1 MLITFFCFARF
12 GVYFWISLLGGLH
25 CRFYMQVPIFY
36 FSEITVLSSLSIHVC
51 NQFSVLGSHKQ
62 NGGIL
67 VSPIQLSPHLLTSPF
82 RRHLNRGIKHLNEP
96 LSCELSV

>member
-25 CRFYMQVPIFY
+25 CR
-36 FSEITVLSSLSIHVC
+36 
-51 NQFSVLGSHKQ
+51 SHKQ